1 VHVGSTG
8 CSIARRFRFALSY
21 TTSTGACECALCEGV
36 RYAKEFLSQINTRD
50 PMRTE
55 ELVRKNLWNRIRNRC
70 VENAMS
76 YVRDAHRRPVRRPV
90 VAASGGREE
99 KHAYEGIR
107 IGTWATAFSFQCG
120 GLVVILLEI
129 ALKNIG
135 LLQSFC
141 YLNVKHPNT
150 MRRGIT
156 HVWYVTPRS
165 RCTWP
170 RTRNWQHGRLQ
181 RLNDSCRHARREVL
195 R

>member
-1 VHVGSTG
+1 MEPDPEPMRRERYVV
-8 CSIARRFRFALSY
+8 CARRAPASRPPA
-21 TTSTGACECALCEGV
+21 GG
-36 RYAKEFLSQINTRD
+36 
-50 PMRTE
+50 
-55 ELVRKNLWNRIRNRC
+55 RC
-70 VENAMS
+70 V
-76 YVRDAHRRPVRRPV
+76 R
-90 VAASGGREE
+90 GREE

-107 IGTWATAFSFQCG
+107 IGTWATAFSIQCG

-156 HVWYVTPRS
+156 HVWYVTRRS